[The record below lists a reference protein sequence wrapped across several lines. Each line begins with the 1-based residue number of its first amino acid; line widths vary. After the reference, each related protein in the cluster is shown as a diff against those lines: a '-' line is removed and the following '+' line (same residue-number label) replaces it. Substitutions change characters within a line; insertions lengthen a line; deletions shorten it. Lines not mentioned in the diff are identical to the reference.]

1 MPIWLIPDR
10 FYYVFSSSFRILFK
24 FYMSNYNC
32 LLLFTNGDDV
42 QVNYKNKHNS
52 KITKDEMN
60 KITTKIDDAL
70 VKFIRQGKYKE
81 VLMSIGNLSNYSLNN
96 QIYILMQNENARTT
110 YGLRKW
116 NSLGRRV
123 KPQEKAIKI
132 FAPIIKK
139 IDDDNEEIRVVGYK
153 LENVFDISQTL
164 GKELEVFK
172 FDESKVI
179 NNKDKIINSLKNTI
193 SKYGFN
199 VVYVSKEELGEEVYG
214 LCNHKLHSI
223 KILESMSDLQ
233 EISTLIHECGHALAH
248 HETREDFK
256 GLTSKEVR
264 QIKEVEAESIACIV
278 SSYLSLDTE
287 NFNFSYITA
296 WSNGDIKLFRK
307 NMDIISKY
315 ACILI
320 NGINDK
326 YNNI

>member
-1 MPIWLIPDR
+1 M
-10 FYYVFSSSFRILFK
+10 
-24 FYMSNYNC
+24 
-32 LLLFTNGDDV
+32 
-42 QVNYKNKHNS
+42 NYKNKHNS
-52 KITKDEMN
+52 KITKDEIN
-60 KITTKIDDAL
+60 KITTKIDDEL

-81 VLMSIGNLSNYSLNN
+81 VLISIGNLSNYSLNN
-96 QIYILMQNENARTT
+96 QIYILMQNEHARTT

-123 KPQEKAIKI
+123 KQDEKAIKI
-132 FAPIIKK
+132 FAPIIKRS
-139 IDDDNEEIRVVGYK
+139 DDDNEETRVVGYK
-153 LENVFDISQTL
+153 LENVFDISQTE

-179 NNKDKIINSLKNTI
+179 NNKDKILKSLKNTMLE
-193 SKYGFN
+193 YGFK
-199 VVYVSKEELGEEVYG
+199 VSYATKLELGDEVYG
-214 LCNHKLHSI
+214 LCNHKLHLI
-223 KILESMSDLQ
+223 KILENMSDLQ

-248 HETREDFK
+248 HNTREDFR
-256 GLTSKEVR
+256 GLTSKEKR

-278 SSYLSLDTE
+278 SSYLGLDTE

-307 NMDIISKY
+307 NMDIISSY
-315 ACILI
+315 ASILI